1 MGDAGGGVCIMEL
14 TTASAHHFG
23 LQFGI
28 HDSHRIPFPELVYR
42 KHDGVKVTYIPKVDE
57 NYNFM
62 GALQFYGVEIRMI

>member
-28 HDSHRIPFPELVYR
+28 HDNHRIPFPELVYR
-42 KHDGVKVTYIPKVDE
+42 KHDGVKVTYIP
-57 NYNFM
+57 
-62 GALQFYGVEIRMI
+62 QVEPKNWQNLSCF